1 MWPAVLEALKSSSRV
16 AHTLAE
22 GTVPV
27 SRTGTTLVLA
37 HPDRVRMGILRGN
50 KGHLELLRL
59 AVLDV
64 VRLDV
69 ELDIVLDPDKAE
81 AAAASTAPEQSP
93 ASAPA
98 APAEPSGPSARER
111 AAAVV
116 AEERAST
123 VEAADD
129 VVSDDDDDVE
139 DSDIT
144 GLALVQRE
152 LGGTVMTE
160 YDNG

>member
-1 MWPAVLEALKSSSRV
+1 
-16 AHTLAE
+16 
-22 GTVPV
+22 
-27 SRTGTTLVLA
+27 
-37 HPDRVRMGILRGN
+37 MGR
-50 KGHLELLRL
+50 
-59 AVLDV
+59 
-64 VRLDV
+64 
-69 ELDIVLDPDKAE
+69 
-81 AAAASTAPEQSP
+81 
-93 ASAPA
+93 
-98 APAEPSGPSARER
+98 ARKRFTSE
-111 AAAVV
+111 VV
-116 AEERAST
+116 AEERAPT